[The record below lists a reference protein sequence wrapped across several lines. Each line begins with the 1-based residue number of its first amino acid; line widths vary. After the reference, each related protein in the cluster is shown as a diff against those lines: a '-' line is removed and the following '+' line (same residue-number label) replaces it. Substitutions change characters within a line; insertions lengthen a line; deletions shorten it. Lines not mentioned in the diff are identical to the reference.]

1 MFENDKTSYSKKL
14 ENMEIRHS
22 ILLTEY
28 KTLMKKQQHVTKCL
42 HQEQTQSQNI
52 RKQEEEVQN
61 AMSDL
66 QERLKTLKDHR

>member
-1 MFENDKTSYSKKL
+1 
-14 ENMEIRHS
+14 MEIRHS

-28 KTLMKKQQHVTKCL
+28 KTLMKKQQHVAKCL